1 MSEKPSFF
9 SELKRRNVYKVA
21 VAFAVVGWL
30 VIQIASIVLP
40 TFHAPE
46 WTLQAIIALVVI
58 GFPAALISSQYAVA
72 APSLGKAIA
81 VARAHLGQTD
91 AALKEVRHLL
101 TAVGEE
107 SLTPGLLRLYP
118 LWDPLRNDPRFQ
130 ELAAAK

>member
-101 TAVGEE
+101 TASVKNRSHRDYSDSTRCGIRCGTTRV
-107 SLTPGLLRLYP
+107 S
-118 LWDPLRNDPRFQ
+118 RN
-130 ELAAAK
+130 